1 MNDFLIMLII
11 FVLLFVVAYFSFRY
25 LNSDKHSTLNIII
38 YMLAGIL
45 VIRLSMFTGV
55 LPSIIMALYSIPL
68 ILLKVGNNGGK

>member
-25 LNSDKHSTLNIII
+25 LNSDKHSTLNIVI

-45 VIRLSMFTGV
+45 VIRLSMSTGV
-55 LPSIIMALYSIPL
+55 LPSTIMVLYSIPL

>member
-25 LNSDKHSTLNIII
+25 LNSDKHSTLNIVI
-38 YMLAGIL
+38 YMLVGVLA
-45 VIRLSMFTGV
+45 IRLSMSIDV
-55 LPSIIMALYSIPL
+55 LPTTIMALYSIPL

>member
-25 LNSDKHSTLNIII
+25 LNSDKHSTLNIVI

-45 VIRLSMFTGV
+45 LIRLSMSIDA
-55 LPSIIMALYSIPL
+55 LPSTIMVLYSIPL
-68 ILLKVGNNGGK
+68 ALFKVRNNGGK

>member
-25 LNSDKHSTLNIII
+25 LNSDKHSTLNIVI

-45 VIRLSMFTGV
+45 VIRLSMSIDA
-55 LPSIIMALYSIPL
+55 LPSTIMVLYSIPL
-68 ILLKVGNNGGK
+68 ALFKVRNNGGN

>member
-25 LNSDKHSTLNIII
+25 LNSDKHSTLNIVI

-45 VIRLSMFTGV
+45 VIRLSMSIDA
-55 LPSIIMALYSIPL
+55 LPSTIMVLYSIPL
-68 ILLKVGNNGGK
+68 ALFKVRNNGGK

>member
-11 FVLLFVVAYFSFRY
+11 FALLFVVAYFSFRY

-45 VIRLSMFTGV
+45 VIRLSMFTDV
-55 LPSIIMALYSIPL
+55 LPSTIMVLYSIPL

>member
-25 LNSDKHSTLNIII
+25 LNSDKHSTLNIVI

-45 VIRLSMFTGV
+45 LIRLSLSIDM
-55 LPSIIMALYSIPL
+55 LPGAIMVLYSIPL
-68 ILLKVGNNGGK
+68 ALFKVRNNGGK

>member
-25 LNSDKHSTLNIII
+25 LNSDKHSTLNIVV

-45 VIRLSMFTGV
+45 VIRLSMSIDT
-55 LPSIIMALYSIPL
+55 LPSTIMVLYSIPL
-68 ILLKVGNNGGK
+68 TLFKVRNNGGK

>member
-45 VIRLSMFTGV
+45 VIRLSMFTDV
-55 LPSIIMALYSIPL
+55 LPSTIMVLYSIPL